1 MQKNATIRDVA
12 REASVSTATVSYV
25 FNGKKSI
32 SEDTR
37 ARVMAAIEKLNYVP
51 NMSARSLSNND
62 SLMFGVLVPQTEP
75 GSILMFENSFY
86 SEILSS
92 IEYEARVH
100 GYQLLIS
107 GTDADESYLNLARER
122 NLDGIIAIGVYP
134 SDFYEQAAQTE
145 IPLVLIDSYPGGY
158 HHHIIRIDDA
168 YGSYL
173 GARHLL
179 ENGHG
184 RIAFF
189 CGQLRDNGVMQKRLA
204 GYRQALKEHGAPYDE
219 TLVYEGNTD
228 YPSGMKLAAEFMQR
242 STPASAIL
250 AAADTLAIGAMKAL
264 YEAGLR
270 VPDDISVVGFDD
282 LEISRYLAPG
292 LSTIHQQ
299 ISEKGK
305 RAVELLVQNIRQ
317 PGLTKREEILPIHLV
332 ERGSVKNIKEDV
344 RLDKK

>member
-1 MQKNATIRDVA
+1 MRKNATIRDVA
-12 REASVSTATVSYV
+12 QAAGVSTATVSYV

-37 ARVMAAIEKLNYVP
+37 ERVLAAIEKLNYVP

-134 SDFYEQAAQTE
+134 SDFYEQAAKTD
-145 IPLVLIDSYPGGY
+145 IPLVLVDSYSGSY
-158 HHHIIRIDDA
+158 HHHSIRIDDA

-173 GARHLL
+173 GTRHLL
-179 ENGHG
+179 ENGHS

-189 CGQLRDNGVMQKRLA
+189 CGRLRDNGVMQKRLA
-204 GYRQALKEHGAPYDE
+204 GYTQALREYGAQYDE
-219 TLVYEGNTD
+219 KLVFEGNID
-228 YPSGMKLAAEFMQR
+228 YPSGMKLAADFMRQG
-242 STPASAIL
+242 TPATAIM
-250 AAADTLAIGAMKAL
+250 AAADILAIGAMKAL

-270 VPDDISVVGFDD
+270 IPDDFSVIGFDD
-282 LEISRYLAPG
+282 LEISRYLTPG

-305 RAVELLVQNIRQ
+305 RAVELLVQNIQQ

-332 ERGSVKNIKEDV
+332 ERGSVKNIKEEGG
-344 RLDKK
+344 LGKE